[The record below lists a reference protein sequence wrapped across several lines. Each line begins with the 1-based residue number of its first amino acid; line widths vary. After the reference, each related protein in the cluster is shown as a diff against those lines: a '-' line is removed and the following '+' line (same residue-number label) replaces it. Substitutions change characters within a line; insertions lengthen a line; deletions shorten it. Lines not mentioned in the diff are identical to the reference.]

1 MPFIVT
7 TTEQI
12 GECLQQASND
22 QHAPNSGLPHVQLA
36 RGDDVPC
43 IVTTTEKLNECI
55 EACSQNGVRVLP
67 DAVPCIVTTAERLNE
82 SIQAAS
88 EALEDAHSQN
98 TALSDGEIVIG
109 LHDVLTSC
117 EAVPGMLASWETV
130 PGMDSVPEILDD
142 ITGGCIEL
150 GMTLA

>member
-1 MPFIVT
+1 MLAALTWLLLV
-7 TTEQI
+7 
-12 GECLQQASND
+12 
-22 QHAPNSGLPHVQLA
+22 SGSELL
-36 RGDDVPC
+36 C
-43 IVTTTEKLNECI
+43 WLL
-55 EACSQNGVRVLP
+55 GVRVLP

-130 PGMDSVPEILDD
+130 PGMDTGLPEILDD
-142 ITGGCIEL
+142 ITGGCIEV

>member
-1 MPFIVT
+1 MVAALTWILLAALTGLLLV
-7 TTEQI
+7 
-12 GECLQQASND
+12 
-22 QHAPNSGLPHVQLA
+22 SGSELVWCWL
-36 RGDDVPC
+36 
-43 IVTTTEKLNECI
+43 
-55 EACSQNGVRVLP
+55 SGVRVLP

-130 PGMDSVPEILDD
+130 PGMDSMPEILDD
-142 ITGGCIEL
+142 ITGVCIEM